1 MPKPQFRSRSYRR
14 IHVKTP
20 SGKSKIHFEKK
31 KNKIAHCS
39 KCGNPLNGVKINKVY
54 LFSLSEK
61 RPERPFGGYLCHKC
75 LEDLIK
81 MSVRGI
87 S

>member
-1 MPKPQFRSRSYRR
+1 MPKPQFRSRSYRKL
-14 IHVKTP
+14 HVKTP
-20 SGKSKIHFEKK
+20 GGKSKIHFEKK
-31 KNKIAHCS
+31 SNKIPHCS
-39 KCGNPLNGVKINKVY
+39 ICKAPLNGVKTNKIY
-54 LFSLSEK
+54 SFSLSQK

-75 LEDLIK
+75 LENLIK